1 VRTVSIGILTHCVL
15 LFLLQHLT
23 SAYAFKE
30 GLDNG
35 QYAFVKDPSLNIEKR
50 SADVELFQFDS
61 ESPEH
66 SRSRRSADQEDC
78 KSLQGFDTKL
88 TNNTHTVS

>member
-1 VRTVSIGILTHCVL
+1 MRTVNMGILTRCVL
-15 LFLLQHLT
+15 LFLFQHLT
-23 SAYAFKE
+23 SAYDFKE
-30 GLDNG
+30 ELDNG

-61 ESPEH
+61 ESSEH
-66 SRSRRSADQEDC
+66 IRSRRSADQGDC